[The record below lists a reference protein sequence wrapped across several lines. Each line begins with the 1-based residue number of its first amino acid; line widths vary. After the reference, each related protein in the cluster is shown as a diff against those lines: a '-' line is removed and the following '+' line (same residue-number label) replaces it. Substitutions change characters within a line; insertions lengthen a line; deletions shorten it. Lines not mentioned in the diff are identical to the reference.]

1 MEPFCENAV
10 LMPHGNLEAYR
21 RKRSGEATPEPMG
34 SRTAAG
40 SGRFVVQKHAA
51 RRVHFD
57 LRLELGGTLKSWAVP
72 RGPSLDPEV
81 KRLAVATEDHPLEY
95 VDFEGSIPAGNYGA
109 GAMIVWDSGRWTP
122 LEDPAAGMES
132 GKLLFELHGYKL
144 RGVWTLFRTGGRRQ
158 TDDGSQW
165 LLMKKPDA
173 AARPAGSDAD
183 DDDRDPD
190 GGLPPHSVL
199 SGLTVEEL
207 RDGCDRIEGVRA
219 EIEASE
225 APRRPVDPRS
235 LPLMLATAAD
245 RPFSRAGWIY
255 ELKYD
260 GYRLVAARE
269 GGSVF
274 LRYRRG
280 GDVTAL
286 YPELTRALRRLP
298 VESLVLD
305 GEVTVLD
312 GGGRPSFP
320 MLQRRGLLSRPAD
333 IARASVRQPA
343 TLFAFDLVSFEGRDL
358 RPLPLLE
365 RKGWLARTLPPAGP
379 LRYADHIEEQGEAFF
394 EQAAAMG
401 LEGAMA
407 KDGASRYVGRRSS
420 SWVKFRT
427 ERTADFAIVGMSP
440 PKGSRI
446 GLGALHLA
454 VWDPDVPAGAAEA
467 GQAGGDGPGQDEGDA
482 GDRSR
487 GSLVYA
493 GRVGTGFS
501 DADLAELAQRL
512 SANRRED
519 PPCQAPRGAD
529 DAHGEGETG
538 AGSAVGGAVPAAG
551 AAPDVHAAALLT
563 DDHIM
568 GGRVADQTWTEP
580 DDELVCE
587 VRYKEWTPHG
597 MLRHPV
603 FLRLRD
609 DKPLEDCIRRAE
621 PRAGR
626 AEPPAPPAPQVEV
639 TNASK
644 VFWPNE
650 GYTKGDLIDFYAAI
664 AGAMQPYFTDRP
676 LVMTRYPDG
685 IEGKSFF
692 QKNAPDFAPDWL
704 HTVRLTSPR
713 TGKDVEYFVC
723 QNRESLV
730 YVANLAAIVLHVWSS
745 RLHQLGQPDW
755 CILDLDPKDAPF
767 DDVIEIALAIRRLCR
782 KIELP
787 SFVKTSGSSGLHVLL
802 PLGGACTYEQ
812 SRSLGQLIAQ
822 IICRQLPEI
831 ATVTRNPERRGGK
844 VYIDFVQ
851 NGRGRLLVAPFSVRP
866 LPAAPVSTPLR
877 WSEVKPGLDL
887 RDHTIRT
894 VPQRLRKLKTDPLRG
909 VLTEKPDLLA
919 ALRRLSELV

>member
-1 MEPFCENAV
+1 
-10 LMPHGNLEAYR
+10 MPHGNLDAYR
-21 RKRSGEATPEPMG
+21 RKRSSEATPEPMG
-34 SRTAAG
+34 SRTTAG
-40 SGRFVVQKHAA
+40 GGRFVVQKHAA

-57 LRLELGGTLKSWAVP
+57 LRLELEGTLKSWAVP

-95 VDFEGSIPAGNYGA
+95 ADFEGSIPAGNYGA
-109 GAMIVWDSGRWTP
+109 GAMIVWDSGRWVP
-122 LEDPAAGMES
+122 LEDPVAGMES
-132 GKLLFELHGYKL
+132 GKLLFELNGYKL

-173 AARPAGSDAD
+173 ASRPLEEGN
-183 DDDRDPD
+183 D
-190 GGLPPHSVL
+190 GEDELPPESVL

-207 RDGCDRIEGVRA
+207 RDGCERIEDVRA
-219 EIEASE
+219 GIEASD
-225 APRRPVDPRS
+225 APRRQVDPRS
-235 LPLMLATAAD
+235 LPLMLATASD

-260 GYRLVAARE
+260 GYRLVAAKE

-286 YPELTRALRRLP
+286 YPELARALRRLP
-298 VESLVLD
+298 VDSLVLD

-312 GGGRPSFP
+312 GGGRPSFAR
-320 MLQRRGLLSRPAD
+320 LQTRALLSRPVD
-333 IARASVRQPA
+333 IEQASVRRPA

-365 RKGWLARTLPPAGP
+365 RKGWLAQVLPPAGP
-379 LRYADHIEEQGEAFF
+379 LRYSDHIEEQGEAFF
-394 EQAAAMG
+394 EQAVAMG
-401 LEGAMA
+401 LEGTMA
-407 KDGASRYVGRRSS
+407 KDGASRYTGRRSS
-420 SWVKFRT
+420 SWVKLRA
-427 ERTADFAIVGMSP
+427 ERTGDFAIVGMSS
-440 PKGSRI
+440 PKGSRV
-446 GLGALHLA
+446 GLGSLHLA
-454 VWDPDVPAGAAEA
+454 VWDTEA
-467 GQAGGDGPGQDEGDA
+467 GG
-482 GDRSR
+482 
-487 GSLVYA
+487 LVYA
-493 GRVGTGFS
+493 GRVGTGFD
-501 DADLAELAQRL
+501 DATLAELAERL
-512 SANRRED
+512 SARRRED
-519 PPCQAPRGAD
+519 PPCWAPSAEGPAVEAALT
-529 DAHGEGETG
+529 DAH
-538 AGSAVGGAVPAAG
+538 
-551 AAPDVHAAALLT
+551 LL
-563 DDHIM
+563 D
-568 GGRVADQTWTEP
+568 GRVADQTWIEP
-580 DDELVCE
+580 DDGLICE
-587 VRYKEWTPHG
+587 VRFKEWTPHG

-609 DKPLEDCIRRAE
+609 DKPLEDCVRRDE
-621 PRAGR
+621 PRGR
-626 AEPPAPPAPQVEV
+626 EATLSAAPERRVEI
-639 TNASK
+639 TNQSK
-644 VFWPNE
+644 VFWPDE
-650 GYTKGDLIDFYAAI
+650 GYAKGDLIDFYAAVSE
-664 AGAMQPYFTDRP
+664 AMQPYLTDRP

-767 DDVIEIALAIRRLCR
+767 EDVIEIALAIRRLCR
-782 KIELP
+782 QIKLP

-887 RDHTIRT
+887 RDHNIRT
-894 VPQRLRKLKTDPLRG
+894 VPERLKKLKTDPLRG
-909 VLTEKPDLLA
+909 VLTEQPDLLA

>member
-1 MEPFCENAV
+1 
-10 LMPHGNLEAYR
+10 MPHGNLDAYR
-21 RKRSGEATPEPMG
+21 RKRSSEATPEPMG
-34 SRTAAG
+34 SRTTAAG
-40 SGRFVVQKHAA
+40 GRFVVQKHAA

-57 LRLELGGTLKSWAVP
+57 LRLELEGTLKSWAVP
-72 RGPSLDPEV
+72 RGPSLDPDV

-95 VDFEGSIPAGNYGA
+95 ADFEGSIPAGNYGA
-109 GAMIVWDSGRWTP
+109 GAMIVWDSGRWVP
-122 LEDPAAGMES
+122 LEDPVAGMES

-144 RGVWTLFRTGGRRQ
+144 RGVWTLFRTAGRRRSS
-158 TDDGSQW
+158 DGSQW

-173 AARPAGSDAD
+173 AARPSEESGDAED
-183 DDDRDPD
+183 E
-190 GGLPPHSVL
+190 LPPESVL

-207 RDGCDRIEGVRA
+207 RDGCDRIEEVRA
-219 EIEASE
+219 GIEASD
-225 APRRPVDPRS
+225 APRRRVDPRS
-235 LPLMLATAAD
+235 LPLMLATASD

-260 GYRLVAARE
+260 GYRLVAAKE

-286 YPELTRALRRLP
+286 YPELARALRRLP
-298 VESLVLD
+298 VESIVLD

-312 GGGRPSFP
+312 GGGRPSFAR
-320 MLQRRGLLSRPAD
+320 LQTRALLNRPVD
-333 IARASVRQPA
+333 IEQASVRRPA
-343 TLFAFDLVSFEGRDL
+343 TLFAFDLVSFEGHDL

-365 RKGWLARTLPPAGP
+365 RKGWLARVLPPAGP
-379 LRYADHIEEQGEAFF
+379 LRYSDHIEERGEEFF
-394 EQAAAMG
+394 EQAVAMG
-401 LEGAMA
+401 LEGTMA
-407 KDGASRYVGRRSS
+407 KDGASRYTGRRSS
-420 SWVKFRT
+420 SWVKLRA
-427 ERTADFAIVGMSP
+427 ERTGDFAIVGMSS
-440 PKGSRI
+440 PKGSRV
-446 GLGALHLA
+446 GLGSLHLA
-454 VWDPDVPAGAAEA
+454 VWDAAV
-467 GQAGGDGPGQDEGDA
+467 GG
-482 GDRSR
+482 
-487 GSLVYA
+487 LVYA
-493 GRVGTGFS
+493 GRVGTGFD
-501 DADLAELAQRL
+501 DATLAELAERL
-512 SANRRED
+512 SARRRKE
-519 PPCQAPRGAD
+519 PPCWAPSAEGPAVEAALS
-529 DAHGEGETG
+529 DAH
-538 AGSAVGGAVPAAG
+538 
-551 AAPDVHAAALLT
+551 LL
-563 DDHIM
+563 
-568 GGRVADQTWTEP
+568 GGRVADQTWVEP

-587 VRYKEWTPHG
+587 VRFKEWTPHG
-597 MLRHPV
+597 LLRHPV

-609 DKPLEDCIRRAE
+609 DKPIEDCVRRDE
-621 PRAGR
+621 PRGR
-626 AEPPAPPAPQVEV
+626 EATLPAPPERRVEI
-639 TNASK
+639 TNKSK
-644 VFWPNE
+644 VFWPDE

-664 AGAMQPYFTDRP
+664 SEAMQPYLTDRP

-704 HTVRLTSPR
+704 HKVRLTSPR
-713 TGKDVEYFVC
+713 TGKDIEYFVC

-767 DDVIEIALAIRRLCR
+767 EDVIEIALAIRRLCH
-782 KIELP
+782 KIKLS

-802 PLGGACTYEQ
+802 PLGGACTWEQ

-887 RDHTIRT
+887 RDHNIRT
-894 VPQRLRKLKTDPLRG
+894 VPERLKKLKTDPLRG
-909 VLTEKPDLLA
+909 VLTEQPDLLA

>member
-1 MEPFCENAV
+1 MAPVCENAV
-10 LMPHGNLEAYR
+10 LMPHGDLEAYR
-21 RKRSGEATPEPMG
+21 RKRSSEATPEPMG
-34 SRTAAG
+34 SRAAAG
-40 SGRFVVQKHAA
+40 GGRFVVQKHAA

-57 LRLELGGTLKSWAVP
+57 LRLELEGTLKSWAVP
-72 RGPSLDPEV
+72 RGPSLDPDV

-95 VDFEGSIPAGNYGA
+95 ADFEGSIPAGNYGA
-109 GAMIVWDSGRWTP
+109 GAMIVWDSGRWVP
-122 LEDPAAGMES
+122 LEDPVAGMES
-132 GKLLFELHGYKL
+132 GKLLFELQGYKL

-173 AARPAGSDAD
+173 AARPQEEGD
-183 DDDRDPD
+183 DED
-190 GGLPPHSVL
+190 GLPPESVL

-207 RDGCDRIEGVRA
+207 RDGCDRIEEVRTG
-219 EIEASE
+219 IEASD

-260 GYRLVAARE
+260 GYRLVAAKE

-286 YPELTRALRRLP
+286 YPELARALRRLP
-298 VESLVLD
+298 VDSLVLD

-312 GGGRPSFP
+312 GGGRPSFAR
-320 MLQRRGLLSRPAD
+320 LQTRALLSRPVD
-333 IARASVRQPA
+333 IEQASVRRPA
-343 TLFAFDLVSFEGRDL
+343 TLFAFDLIAFESRDL
-358 RPLPLLE
+358 RPVPLLE
-365 RKGWLARTLPPAGP
+365 RKGWLAQVLPPAGP
-379 LRYADHIEEQGEAFF
+379 LRYSDHIEERGEEFF
-394 EQAAAMG
+394 EQAVAMG
-401 LEGAMA
+401 LEGTMA
-407 KDGASRYVGRRSS
+407 KDGASRYTGRRSS
-420 SWVKFRT
+420 SWVKLRA
-427 ERTADFAIVGMSP
+427 ERTGDFAIVGMSP
-440 PKGSRI
+440 PKGSRV
-446 GLGALHLA
+446 GLGSLHVA
-454 VWDPDVPAGAAEA
+454 VWNAEA
-467 GQAGGDGPGQDEGDA
+467 GG
-482 GDRSR
+482 
-487 GSLVYA
+487 LVYA

-501 DADLAELAQRL
+501 DADLTNLAERL
-512 SANRRED
+512 SARQCDD
-519 PPCQAPRGAD
+519 PPCHAPAVE
-529 DAHGEGETG
+529 DA
-538 AGSAVGGAVPAAG
+538 AAG
-551 AAPDVHAAALLT
+551 NELT
-563 DDHIM
+563 DGHLM
-568 GGRVADQTWTEP
+568 GGRIEDQTWVEP
-580 DDELVCE
+580 DDEFICE

-603 FLRLRD
+603 FLRMRD
-609 DKPLEDCIRRAE
+609 DKPLEDCVRRAA
-621 PRAGR
+621 PRG
-626 AEPPAPPAPQVEV
+626 AEAAQPAPPKRQVDV
-639 TNASK
+639 TNESK
-644 VFWPNE
+644 VFWPDE

-664 AGAMQPYFTDRP
+664 SPAMQPYLSDRP

-685 IEGKSFF
+685 VDGKSFF

-704 HTVRLTSPR
+704 QTVRLTSPR

-767 DDVIEIALAIRRLCR
+767 EDVIEIALAIRRLCR
-782 KIELP
+782 QIELP
-787 SFVKTSGSSGLHVLL
+787 CFVKTSGSSGLHVLL

-887 RDHTIRT
+887 RDHNIRT
-894 VPQRLRKLKTDPLRG
+894 VPKRLRKLKTDPLRG
-909 VLTEKPDLLA
+909 VLTETPDLLA
-919 ALRRLSELV
+919 ALRHLSELV

>member
-1 MEPFCENAV
+1 MEPVCENAP

-21 RKRSGEATPEPMG
+21 RKRSSEATPEPMG
-34 SRTAAG
+34 SRAAAG
-40 SGRFVVQKHAA
+40 GGRFVVQKHAA

-57 LRLELGGTLKSWAVP
+57 LRLELEGTLKSWAVP

-81 KRLAVATEDHPLEY
+81 KRLAVVTEDHPLEY
-95 VDFEGSIPAGNYGA
+95 ADFEGSIPAGNYGA
-109 GAMIVWDSGRWTP
+109 GAMIVWDSGHWVP
-122 LEDPAAGMES
+122 LEDPVAGMES
-132 GKLLFELHGYKL
+132 GKLLFELQGYKL

-173 AARPAGSDAD
+173 AARPREDGD
-183 DDDRDPD
+183 DEDD
-190 GGLPPHSVL
+190 LPPESVL

-207 RDGCDRIEGVRA
+207 RDGCDRIEEVRA
-219 EIEASE
+219 EVEASD

-235 LPLMLATAAD
+235 LPLMLATGPD

-260 GYRLVAARE
+260 GYRLVAAKD

-320 MLQRRGLLSRPAD
+320 MLQKRGLLNQPVD
-333 IARASVRQPA
+333 IARASVRRPA
-343 TLFAFDLVSFEGRDL
+343 TLFAFDLVSFEGRDI

-365 RKGWLARTLPPAGP
+365 RKGWLAQVLPPAGP
-379 LRYADHIEEQGEAFF
+379 LRYSDHIEEQGEAFF

-440 PKGSRI
+440 PKGSRV
-446 GLGALHLA
+446 GLGSLHLA
-454 VWDPDVPAGAAEA
+454 VWDPDVPAESAD
-467 GQAGGDGPGQDEGDA
+467 GGGPGGP
-482 GDRSR
+482 G
-487 GSLVYA
+487 GLVYA

-501 DADLAELAQRL
+501 DATLADLTERL
-512 SANRRED
+512 RAVRRET
-519 PPCQAPRGAD
+519 PPCRAPRGAD
-529 DAHGEGETG
+529 T
-538 AGSAVGGAVPAAG
+538 AV
-551 AAPDVHAAALLT
+551 LT
-563 DDHIM
+563 DGHIM
-568 GGRVADQTWTEP
+568 GGRVADQTWVEP

-587 VRYKEWTPHG
+587 IRYKEWTPHG

-609 DKPLEDCIRRAE
+609 DKPLEDCVRRAG
-621 PRAGR
+621 PRSGSADPPT
-626 AEPPAPPAPQVEV
+626 PPAPRVEV

-644 VFWPNE
+644 VFWPDE

-664 AGAMQPYFTDRP
+664 SPAIQPYLSDRP

-685 IEGKSFF
+685 IDGKSFF

-767 DDVIEIALAIRRLCR
+767 EDVIEIALAIRRLCR
-782 KIELP
+782 QIGLP

-831 ATVTRNPERRGGK
+831 ATVTRNPERRGGR

-887 RDHTIRT
+887 RDHNIRT
-894 VPQRLRKLKTDPLRG
+894 VPKRLRKLKADPLRG

-919 ALRRLSELV
+919 ALRHLSELV

>member
-1 MEPFCENAV
+1 
-10 LMPHGNLEAYR
+10 MPHGNLDAYR
-21 RKRSGEATPEPMG
+21 RKRSSEATPEPMG
-34 SRTAAG
+34 SRTTAG
-40 SGRFVVQKHAA
+40 GGRFVVQKHAA

-57 LRLELGGTLKSWAVP
+57 LRLELEGTLKSWAVP

-95 VDFEGSIPAGNYGA
+95 ADFEGSIPAGNYGA
-109 GAMIVWDSGRWTP
+109 GAMIVWDSGRWLP
-122 LEDPAAGMES
+122 LEDPVAGMES

-144 RGVWTLFRTGGRRQ
+144 RGVWTLFRTGGRRRSS
-158 TDDGSQW
+158 DGSQW

-173 AARPAGSDAD
+173 AARPLEEGN
-183 DDDRDPD
+183 D
-190 GGLPPHSVL
+190 GEDELPPESVL

-207 RDGCDRIEGVRA
+207 RDGCDRIEQVRA

-235 LPLMLATAAD
+235 LPLMLATASD

-260 GYRLVAARE
+260 GYRLVAAKE

-286 YPELTRALRRLP
+286 YPELARALRRLP
-298 VESLVLD
+298 VDSLVLD

-312 GGGRPSFP
+312 GGGRPSFAR
-320 MLQRRGLLSRPAD
+320 LQTRALLSRPVD
-333 IARASVRQPA
+333 IEQASVRRPA
-343 TLFAFDLVSFEGRDL
+343 TLFAFDLVSFEGHDL

-365 RKGWLARTLPPAGP
+365 RKGWLARVLPPAGP
-379 LRYADHIEEQGEAFF
+379 LRYSDHIEERGEEFF
-394 EQAAAMG
+394 EQAVAMG
-401 LEGAMA
+401 LEGTMA

-420 SWVKFRT
+420 SWVKLRA
-427 ERTADFAIVGMSP
+427 ERTGDFAIVGMSS
-440 PKGSRI
+440 PKGSRV
-446 GLGALHLA
+446 GLGSLHLA
-454 VWDPDVPAGAAEA
+454 VWDTEA
-467 GQAGGDGPGQDEGDA
+467 GG
-482 GDRSR
+482 
-487 GSLVYA
+487 LVYA
-493 GRVGTGFS
+493 GRVGTGFD
-501 DADLAELAQRL
+501 DATLAELAERL
-512 SANRRED
+512 SARRRED
-519 PPCQAPRGAD
+519 PPCWAPSA
-529 DAHGEGETG
+529 EGP
-538 AGSAVGGAVPAAG
+538 AVEAA
-551 AAPDVHAAALLT
+551 LT
-563 DDHIM
+563 DDHLLD
-568 GGRVADQTWTEP
+568 GRVADQTWVEP
-580 DDELVCE
+580 DDELICE
-587 VRYKEWTPHG
+587 VRFKEWTPHG

-603 FLRLRD
+603 FLRRRD
-609 DKPLEDCIRRAE
+609 DKPLDDCVRRDE
-621 PRAGR
+621 PRGR
-626 AEPPAPPAPQVEV
+626 EATLPAPPERPVEI
-639 TNASK
+639 TNKSK
-644 VFWPNE
+644 VFWPDE
-650 GYTKGDLIDFYAAI
+650 GYAKGDLIDFYAAVSE
-664 AGAMQPYFTDRP
+664 AMQPYLTDRP

-767 DDVIEIALAIRRLCR
+767 EEVIEIALAIRRLCR

-887 RDHTIRT
+887 RDHNIRT
-894 VPQRLRKLKTDPLRG
+894 VPERLKKLKTDPLRG

>member
-1 MEPFCENAV
+1 
-10 LMPHGNLEAYR
+10 MPHGNLDAYR
-21 RKRSGEATPEPMG
+21 RKRSSEATPEPMG
-34 SRTAAG
+34 SRTTAG
-40 SGRFVVQKHAA
+40 GGRFVVQKHAA

-57 LRLELGGTLKSWAVP
+57 LRLELEGTLKSWAVP

-95 VDFEGSIPAGNYGA
+95 ADFEGSIPAGNYGA
-109 GAMIVWDSGRWTP
+109 GAMIVWDSGRWVP
-122 LEDPAAGMES
+122 LEDPVAGMES
-132 GKLLFELHGYKL
+132 GKLLFELNGYKL

-173 AARPAGSDAD
+173 ASRPLEEGN
-183 DDDRDPD
+183 D
-190 GGLPPHSVL
+190 GEDELPPESVL

-207 RDGCDRIEGVRA
+207 RDGCERIEDVRA
-219 EIEASE
+219 GIEASD
-225 APRRPVDPRS
+225 APRRQVDPRS
-235 LPLMLATAAD
+235 LPLMLATASD

-260 GYRLVAARE
+260 GYRLVAAKE

-286 YPELTRALRRLP
+286 YPELARALRRLP
-298 VESLVLD
+298 VDSLVLD

-312 GGGRPSFP
+312 GGGRPSFAR
-320 MLQRRGLLSRPAD
+320 LQTRALLSRPVD
-333 IARASVRQPA
+333 IEQASVRRPA

-365 RKGWLARTLPPAGP
+365 RKGWLAQVLPPAGP
-379 LRYADHIEEQGEAFF
+379 LRYSDHIEEQGEAFF
-394 EQAAAMG
+394 EQAVAMG
-401 LEGAMA
+401 LEGTMA
-407 KDGASRYVGRRSS
+407 KDGASRYTGRRSS
-420 SWVKFRT
+420 SWVKLRA
-427 ERTADFAIVGMSP
+427 ERTGDFAIVGMSS
-440 PKGSRI
+440 PKGSRV
-446 GLGALHLA
+446 GLGSLHLA
-454 VWDPDVPAGAAEA
+454 VWDTEA
-467 GQAGGDGPGQDEGDA
+467 GG
-482 GDRSR
+482 
-487 GSLVYA
+487 LVYA
-493 GRVGTGFS
+493 GRVGTGFD
-501 DADLAELAQRL
+501 DATLAELAERL
-512 SANRRED
+512 SARRRED
-519 PPCQAPRGAD
+519 PPCWAPSAEGPAVEAALT
-529 DAHGEGETG
+529 DAH
-538 AGSAVGGAVPAAG
+538 
-551 AAPDVHAAALLT
+551 LL
-563 DDHIM
+563 D
-568 GGRVADQTWTEP
+568 GRVADQTWVEP
-580 DDELVCE
+580 DDGLICE
-587 VRYKEWTPHG
+587 VRFKEWTPHG

-609 DKPLEDCIRRAE
+609 DKPLEDCVRRDE
-621 PRAGR
+621 PRGR
-626 AEPPAPPAPQVEV
+626 EATLSAAPERRVEI
-639 TNASK
+639 TNQSK
-644 VFWPNE
+644 VFWPDE
-650 GYTKGDLIDFYAAI
+650 GYAKGDLIDFYAAVSE
-664 AGAMQPYFTDRP
+664 AMQPYLTDRP

-767 DDVIEIALAIRRLCR
+767 EDVIEIALAIRRLCR
-782 KIELP
+782 QIKLP

-887 RDHTIRT
+887 RDHNIRT
-894 VPQRLRKLKTDPLRG
+894 VPERLKKLKTDPLRG
-909 VLTEKPDLLA
+909 VLTEQPDLLA

>member
-1 MEPFCENAV
+1 
-10 LMPHGNLEAYR
+10 MPHGNLDAYR
-21 RKRSGEATPEPMG
+21 RKRSSEATPEPMG
-34 SRTAAG
+34 SRTTAVG
-40 SGRFVVQKHAA
+40 GRFVVQKHAA

-57 LRLELGGTLKSWAVP
+57 LRLELEGTLKSWAVP

-95 VDFEGSIPAGNYGA
+95 ADFEGSIPAGNYGA
-109 GAMIVWDSGRWTP
+109 GAMIVWDSGRWVP
-122 LEDPAAGMES
+122 LEDPVAGMES

-173 AARPAGSDAD
+173 AARPLEEG
-183 DDDRDPD
+183 RDGED
-190 GGLPPHSVL
+190 ELPPESVL

-207 RDGCDRIEGVRA
+207 RDGCDRIEEVRA
-219 EIEASE
+219 GIEASD
-225 APRRPVDPRS
+225 APRRSVDPRS
-235 LPLMLATAAD
+235 LPLMLATASD

-260 GYRLVAARE
+260 GYRLVAAKE

-286 YPELTRALRRLP
+286 YPELARALRRLP
-298 VESLVLD
+298 VDSLVLD

-312 GGGRPSFP
+312 GGGRPSFAR
-320 MLQRRGLLSRPAD
+320 LQTRALLSRPVD
-333 IARASVRQPA
+333 IEQASVRRPA
-343 TLFAFDLVSFEGRDL
+343 TLFAFDLVSFEGHDL

-365 RKGWLARTLPPAGP
+365 RKGWLAQVLPPAGP
-379 LRYADHIEEQGEAFF
+379 LRYSDHIEERGEEFF
-394 EQAAAMG
+394 EQAVAMG
-401 LEGAMA
+401 LEGTMA
-407 KDGASRYVGRRSS
+407 KDGASRYTGRRSS
-420 SWVKFRT
+420 SWVKLRA
-427 ERTADFAIVGMSP
+427 ERTGDFAIVGMSSP
-440 PKGSRI
+440 RGGRV
-446 GLGALHLA
+446 GLGSLHLA
-454 VWDPDVPAGAAEA
+454 VWDTEA
-467 GQAGGDGPGQDEGDA
+467 GG
-482 GDRSR
+482 
-487 GSLVYA
+487 LVYA
-493 GRVGTGFS
+493 GRVGTGFD
-501 DADLAELAQRL
+501 DATLAELAERL
-512 SANRRED
+512 SASRRED
-519 PPCQAPRGAD
+519 PPCWAPAPESPAVEAALT
-529 DAHGEGETG
+529 DAH
-538 AGSAVGGAVPAAG
+538 
-551 AAPDVHAAALLT
+551 LL
-563 DDHIM
+563 D
-568 GGRVADQTWTEP
+568 GRVADQTWVEP
-580 DDELVCE
+580 DDELICE
-587 VRYKEWTPHG
+587 VRFKEWTPHG

-603 FLRLRD
+603 FLRRRD
-609 DKPLEDCIRRAE
+609 DKPLEDCVRRDE
-621 PRAGR
+621 PRGR
-626 AEPPAPPAPQVEV
+626 EATLPAPPERRVEI
-639 TNASK
+639 TNKSK
-644 VFWPNE
+644 VFWPDE
-650 GYTKGDLIDFYAAI
+650 GYTKGDLIDFYATI
-664 AGAMQPYFTDRP
+664 SEAMQPYLTDRP

-767 DDVIEIALAIRRLCR
+767 EDVIEIALAIRRLCR
-782 KIELP
+782 QIELP
-787 SFVKTSGSSGLHVLL
+787 GFVKTSGSSGLHVLL
-802 PLGGACTYEQ
+802 PLGGACTWEQ

-887 RDHTIRT
+887 RDHNIRT
-894 VPQRLRKLKTDPLRG
+894 VPERLKKLKTDPLRD
-909 VLTEKPDLLA
+909 VLTEQPDLLA

>member
-1 MEPFCENAV
+1 
-10 LMPHGNLEAYR
+10 MPHGNLDAYR
-21 RKRSGEATPEPMG
+21 RKRSSEATPEPMG
-34 SRTAAG
+34 SRTTAAG
-40 SGRFVVQKHAA
+40 GRFVVQKHAA

-57 LRLELGGTLKSWAVP
+57 LRLELEGTLKSWAVP
-72 RGPSLDPEV
+72 RGPSLDPDV

-95 VDFEGSIPAGNYGA
+95 ADFEGSIPAGNYGA
-109 GAMIVWDSGRWTP
+109 GAMIVWDSGRWVP
-122 LEDPAAGMES
+122 LEDPVAGMES

-144 RGVWTLFRTGGRRQ
+144 RGVWTLFRTAGRRQ

-173 AARPAGSDAD
+173 AARPSEESGDAED
-183 DDDRDPD
+183 E
-190 GGLPPHSVL
+190 LPPESVL

-207 RDGCDRIEGVRA
+207 RDGCDRIEEVRA
-219 EIEASE
+219 GIEASD
-225 APRRPVDPRS
+225 APRRRVDPRS
-235 LPLMLATAAD
+235 LPLMLATASD

-260 GYRLVAARE
+260 GYRLVAAKE
-269 GGSVF
+269 GGGVF

-286 YPELTRALRRLP
+286 YPELARALRRLP
-298 VESLVLD
+298 VDSLVLD

-312 GGGRPSFP
+312 GGGRPSFAR
-320 MLQRRGLLSRPAD
+320 LQTRALLSRPVD
-333 IARASVRQPA
+333 IEQASVRRPA

-365 RKGWLARTLPPAGP
+365 RKDWLARVLPPAGP
-379 LRYADHIEEQGEAFF
+379 LRYSDHIEERGEEFF
-394 EQAAAMG
+394 EQAVAMG
-401 LEGAMA
+401 LEGTMA
-407 KDGASRYVGRRSS
+407 KDGASRYTGRRSS
-420 SWVKFRT
+420 SWVKLRA
-427 ERTADFAIVGMSP
+427 ERTGDFAIVGMSS
-440 PKGSRI
+440 PKGSRV
-446 GLGALHLA
+446 GLGSLHLA
-454 VWDPDVPAGAAEA
+454 VWDAAV
-467 GQAGGDGPGQDEGDA
+467 GG
-482 GDRSR
+482 
-487 GSLVYA
+487 LVYA
-493 GRVGTGFS
+493 GRVGTGFD
-501 DADLAELAQRL
+501 DATLAELAERL
-512 SANRRED
+512 SAGRRKE
-519 PPCQAPRGAD
+519 PPCWAPSAEGPAVEAALS
-529 DAHGEGETG
+529 DAH
-538 AGSAVGGAVPAAG
+538 
-551 AAPDVHAAALLT
+551 LL
-563 DDHIM
+563 
-568 GGRVADQTWTEP
+568 GGRVADQTWVEP

-587 VRYKEWTPHG
+587 VRFKEWTPHG
-597 MLRHPV
+597 LLRHPV

-609 DKPLEDCIRRAE
+609 DKPIEDCVRRAAPGNGE
-621 PRAGR
+621 GTLK
-626 AEPPAPPAPQVEV
+626 APPQRRVEV
-639 TNASK
+639 TNESK
-644 VFWPNE
+644 VFWPDE

-664 AGAMQPYFTDRP
+664 SEAMQPYLTDRP

-704 HTVRLTSPR
+704 HKVRLTSPR

-723 QNRESLV
+723 QNQESLV

-767 DDVIEIALAIRRLCR
+767 EDVIEIALAIRRLCR
-782 KIELP
+782 QIELP

-866 LPAAPVSTPLR
+866 LAAAPVSTPLR

-887 RDHTIRT
+887 RDHNIRT
-894 VPQRLRKLKTDPLRG
+894 VPERLKKLKTDPLRG
-909 VLTEKPDLLA
+909 VLTEQPDLLA

>member
-1 MEPFCENAV
+1 MEPVCENAG

-21 RKRSGEATPEPMG
+21 RKRSSEATPEPMG
-34 SRTAAG
+34 SRAAAG
-40 SGRFVVQKHAA
+40 GGRFVVQKHAA

-57 LRLELGGTLKSWAVP
+57 VRLELEGTLKSWAVP

-95 VDFEGSIPAGNYGA
+95 ADFEGSIPAGNYGA
-109 GAMIVWDSGRWTP
+109 GAMIVWDSGRWVP
-122 LEDPAAGMES
+122 LEDPVAGMES
-132 GKLLFELHGYKL
+132 GKLLFEFHGYKL
-144 RGVWTLFRTGGRRQ
+144 RGAWTLFRTGGRRQ

-173 AARPAGSDAD
+173 AARPSDE
-183 DDDRDPD
+183 
-190 GGLPPHSVL
+190 GGGEEELPPESVL

-207 RDGCDRIEGVRA
+207 RDGCERIEGVRA
-219 EIEASE
+219 GIEAST
-225 APRRPVDPRS
+225 APRRQVDPRS

-260 GYRLVAARE
+260 GYRLVAAKE

-280 GDVTAL
+280 GDVTTL
-286 YPELTRALRRLP
+286 YPELARALRRLP

-312 GGGRPSFP
+312 GGGRPSFAR
-320 MLQRRGLLSRPAD
+320 LQTRALLSRPVD
-333 IARASVRQPA
+333 IEQASVRQPA

-365 RKGWLARTLPPAGP
+365 RKGWLAQVLPPAGP
-379 LRYADHIEEQGEAFF
+379 LRYSDHIEERGEAFF
-394 EQAAAMG
+394 EQAVAMG
-401 LEGAMA
+401 LEGTMA
-407 KDGASRYVGRRSS
+407 KDGASRYTGRRSS
-420 SWVKFRT
+420 SWVKLRA
-427 ERTADFAIVGMSP
+427 ERTGDFVIVGMSS
-440 PKGSRI
+440 PKGSRV
-446 GLGALHLA
+446 GLGSLHLA
-454 VWDPDVPAGAAEA
+454 VWNAEA
-467 GQAGGDGPGQDEGDA
+467 
-482 GDRSR
+482 R
-487 GSLVYA
+487 GLVYA

-501 DADLAELAQRL
+501 DADLTHLAELL
-512 SANRRED
+512 SARQRED
-519 PPCQAPRGAD
+519 PPCHAPV
-529 DAHGEGETG
+529 GEDG
-538 AGSAVGGAVPAAG
+538 AAG
-551 AAPDVHAAALLT
+551 NELT
-563 DDHIM
+563 DGHLM
-568 GGRVADQTWTEP
+568 GGRIEDQTWVEP
-580 DDELVCE
+580 DDGSICE

-609 DKPLEDCIRRAE
+609 DKPSEDCVRRAT
-621 PRAGR
+621 PRGR
-626 AEPPAPPAPQVEV
+626 EATLPAPPERRVEI
-639 TNASK
+639 TNESK
-644 VFWPNE
+644 VFWPDE

-664 AGAMQPYFTDRP
+664 SPAMQPYLSDRP

-767 DDVIEIALAIRRLCR
+767 EDVIEIALAIRRLCR
-782 KIELP
+782 KIDLP

-802 PLGGACTYEQ
+802 PLGGACTWEQ

-887 RDHTIRT
+887 RDHNIRT
-894 VPQRLRKLKTDPLRG
+894 VPERLRKLKADPLRG
-909 VLTEKPDLLA
+909 VLTETPDLLA

>member
-1 MEPFCENAV
+1 
-10 LMPHGNLEAYR
+10 MPHGNLDAYR
-21 RKRSGEATPEPMG
+21 RKRSSEATPEPMG
-34 SRTAAG
+34 SRAVTG
-40 SGRFVVQKHAA
+40 GGRFVVQQHAA

-57 LRLELGGTLKSWAVP
+57 LRLELEGTLRSWAVP

-95 VDFEGSIPAGNYGA
+95 ADFEGLIPAGNYGA
-109 GAMIVWDSGRWTP
+109 GAMIVWDSGRWIP
-122 LEDPAAGMES
+122 LEDPAAGIEN
-132 GKLLFELHGYKL
+132 GKLLFELRGYKL

-158 TDDGSQW
+158 TADGSQW

-173 AARPAGSDAD
+173 AARP
-183 DDDRDPD
+183 RQD
-190 GGLPPHSVL
+190 GGDSADHLPPESVL

-207 RDGCDRIEGVRA
+207 RDGGGRIEAARTG
-219 EIEASE
+219 IEASD
-225 APRRPVDPRS
+225 APRRRVDPRS
-235 LPLMLATAAD
+235 LSLMLAVAGD
-245 RPFSRAGWIY
+245 RAFSRDGWIY

-260 GYRLVAARE
+260 GYRLVAARQ

-298 VESLVLD
+298 VESVVLD

-312 GGGRPSFP
+312 GHGRPSFAR
-320 MLQRRGLLSRPAD
+320 LQTRALLSRPVD
-333 IARASVRQPA
+333 IEQASVRRPA
-343 TLFAFDLVSFEGRDL
+343 TLFAFDLVAFEGRDL

-365 RKGWLARTLPPAGP
+365 RKRWLAKVLPPAGP

-394 EQAAAMG
+394 RQAAAMG

-407 KDGASRYVGRRSS
+407 KDGASRYIGRRSS
-420 SWVKFRT
+420 SWVKLRAD
-427 ERTADFAIVGMSP
+427 RTADLVIVGMSP
-440 PKGSRI
+440 PRGSRV
-446 GLGALHLA
+446 GLGSLHLA
-454 VWDPDVPAGAAEA
+454 VWDPAAPPAPPAGS
-467 GQAGGDGPGQDEGDA
+467 GTGGPGG
-482 GDRSR
+482 
-487 GSLVYA
+487 LVYA

-512 SANRRED
+512 RAMRRD
-519 PPCQAPRGAD
+519 TPPCGAPRAVDGVRSSPAGGNDAASSDDSPSAD
-529 DAHGEGETG
+529 G
-538 AGSAVGGAVPAAG
+538 GSAAVPATA
-551 AAPDVHAAALLT
+551 VLT
-563 DDHIM
+563 DGDLPD
-568 GGRVADQTWTEP
+568 GRVADQTWIEP
-580 DDELVCE
+580 SADLICE

-609 DKPLEDCIRRAE
+609 DKPIEDCMRRTG
-621 PRAGR
+621 PRAPG
-626 AEPPAPPAPQVEV
+626 ADPPPPPERRIEV
-639 TNASK
+639 TNRSK
-644 VFWPNE
+644 VFWPGE

-664 AGAMQPYFTDRP
+664 ADSMLPYLSDRP

-685 IEGKSFF
+685 IDGKSFF
-692 QKNAPDFAPDWL
+692 QKNAPDFAPEWL
-704 HTVRLTSPR
+704 QTVRLTSPR

-723 QNRESLV
+723 QDRESLV
-730 YVANLAAIVLHVWSS
+730 WIANLGAIVLHVWSS
-745 RLHQLGQPDW
+745 RTHQLGQPDW

-767 DDVIEIALAIRRLCR
+767 EDVIELALAIRRLCR
-782 KIELP
+782 RIRLP

-812 SRSLGQLIAQ
+812 SRSLGQLIAR
-822 IICRQLPEI
+822 IVCRQLPEI
-831 ATVTRNPERRGGK
+831 ATVTRNPERRGGR

-851 NGRGRLLVAPFSVRP
+851 NGRGRLLVAPLSVRP

-877 WSEVKPGLDL
+877 WSEVRPGLDL

-894 VPQRLRKLKTDPLRG
+894 VPQRLAQLKTDPLRR

-919 ALRRLSELV
+919 ALRRLSELL

>member
-1 MEPFCENAV
+1 
-10 LMPHGNLEAYR
+10 MPHGNLDAYR
-21 RKRSGEATPEPMG
+21 RKRSSEATPEPMG
-34 SRTAAG
+34 SRTTAG
-40 SGRFVVQKHAA
+40 GGRFVVQKHAA

-57 LRLELGGTLKSWAVP
+57 LRLELEGTLKSWAVP

-95 VDFEGSIPAGNYGA
+95 SDFEGLIPAGNYGA
-109 GAMIVWDSGRWTP
+109 GAMIVWDSGRWIP
-122 LEDPAAGMES
+122 LEDPVAGMES

-144 RGVWTLFRTGGRRQ
+144 RGVWTLFRTGGRRRSS
-158 TDDGSQW
+158 DGSQW

-173 AARPAGSDAD
+173 AARPREEG
-183 DDDRDPD
+183 D
-190 GGLPPHSVL
+190 GQDELPPESVL

-207 RDGCDRIEGVRA
+207 RDGCDRIEEVRE

-225 APRRPVDPRS
+225 ARRRPVDPRS
-235 LPLMLATAAD
+235 LPLMLAVAGD
-245 RPFSRAGWIY
+245 RPFSRPGWIY

-260 GYRLVAARE
+260 GYRLVAAKE

-286 YPELTRALRRLP
+286 YPELTRALGRLP
-298 VESLVLD
+298 VDSLVLD

-312 GGGRPSFP
+312 GGGRPSFAR
-320 MLQRRGLLSRPAD
+320 LQTRALLSRPVD
-333 IARASVRQPA
+333 IARASVRRPA

-358 RPLPLLE
+358 RRLPLLE
-365 RKGWLARTLPPAGP
+365 RKGWLARVLPPAGP
-379 LRYADHIEEQGEAFF
+379 IRYSDHIEEQGEAFF
-394 EQAAAMG
+394 EQVAAMG

-407 KDGASRYVGRRSS
+407 KDGASPYAGRRSS
-420 SWVKFRT
+420 SWVKLRT

-440 PKGSRI
+440 PKGSRV
-446 GLGALHLA
+446 GLGSLHLA
-454 VWDPDVPAGAAEA
+454 VWDPETAG
-467 GQAGGDGPGQDEGDA
+467 
-482 GDRSR
+482 
-487 GSLVYA
+487 LVYA

-501 DADLAELAQRL
+501 DGTLTDLAERL
-512 SANRRED
+512 SAIRRED
-519 PPCQAPRGAD
+519 PPCRAPAGE
-529 DAHGEGETG
+529 DA
-538 AGSAVGGAVPAAG
+538 AAG
-551 AAPDVHAAALLT
+551 AGLT
-563 DDHIM
+563 DGHLM
-568 GGRVADQTWTEP
+568 GGRIEDQTWVEP
-580 DDELVCE
+580 RDELICE

-609 DKPLEDCIRRAE
+609 DKPIEDCVRRAG
-621 PRAGR
+621 PRGGGDA
-626 AEPPAPPAPQVEV
+626 PPAPPERQVEV
-639 TNASK
+639 TNRSK

-650 GYTKGDLIDFYAAI
+650 GYTKGDLIDFYATV
-664 AGAMQPYFTDRP
+664 AGAVQPYLSDRP

-685 IEGKSFF
+685 IDGKSFF
-692 QKNAPDFAPDWL
+692 QKNAPDFAPEWL
-704 HTVRLTSPR
+704 QTVRLTSPR

-723 QNRESLV
+723 QDKDSLV

-767 DDVIEIALAIRRLCR
+767 EDVIEIARAIRRLCR
-782 KIELP
+782 QIELP

-802 PLGGACTYEQ
+802 PLGGACTWEQ

-887 RDHTIRT
+887 RDHNIRT
-894 VPQRLRKLKTDPLRG
+894 VPERLKKLKADPLRG
-909 VLTEKPDLLA
+909 VLTEQPDLLA

>member
-1 MEPFCENAV
+1 MEPAAKAAPGRFWENAP
-10 LMPHGNLEAYR
+10 LMPRGNLEAYR
-21 RKRSGEATPEPMG
+21 RKRSSEATPEPFG
-34 SRTAAG
+34 PAKGTGA
-40 SGRFVVQKHAA
+40 GRFVVQKHAA

-57 LRLELGGTLKSWAVP
+57 LRLELEGTLKSWAVP

-95 VDFEGSIPAGNYGA
+95 ADFEGSIPAGNYGA
-109 GAMIVWDSGRWTP
+109 GAMIVWDSGRWVP
-122 LEDPAAGMES
+122 LEDPVAGMTN
-132 GKLLFELHGYKL
+132 GKLLFELRGYKL
-144 RGVWTLFRTGGRRQ
+144 RGVWTLVRTGGRRRSS
-158 TDDGSQW
+158 DGSQW

-173 AARPAGSDAD
+173 AARASDEG
-183 DDDRDPD
+183 D
-190 GGLPPHSVL
+190 GGDEDLPPESVL

-207 RDGCDRIEGVRA
+207 RDGCDRIEEVRA
-219 EIEASE
+219 GIEASD
-225 APRRPVDPRS
+225 APRRRVDPRS
-235 LPLMLATAAD
+235 LPLMLATASH

-260 GYRLVAARE
+260 GYRLVAAKE
-269 GGSVF
+269 GAGVF

-280 GDVTAL
+280 AEVTAL
-286 YPELTRALRRLP
+286 YPELARALRRLP
-298 VESLVLD
+298 ADSLVLD

-312 GGGRPSFP
+312 GGGRPSFAR
-320 MLQRRGLLSRPAD
+320 LQTRALLSRPVD
-333 IARASVRQPA
+333 IEHASVRRPA

-365 RKGWLARTLPPAGP
+365 RKGWLARVLPAAGP
-379 LRYADHIEEQGEAFF
+379 LRYSDHIEDQGEAFF
-394 EQAAAMG
+394 EQVAAMG

-407 KDGASRYVGRRSS
+407 KDAASRYVGRRSP
-420 SWVKFRT
+420 SWIKLRT
-427 ERTADFAIVGMSP
+427 ERTADFVIVGMSP

-446 GLGALHLA
+446 GLGSLHLA
-454 VWDPDVPAGAAEA
+454 VWDAEI
-467 GQAGGDGPGQDEGDA
+467 GG
-482 GDRSR
+482 
-487 GSLVYA
+487 LVYA

-501 DADLAELAQRL
+501 DAILTELAEGLA
-512 SANRRED
+512 AIRREA
-519 PPCQAPRGAD
+519 PPCRAPAGE
-529 DAHGEGETG
+529 DAK
-538 AGSAVGGAVPAAG
+538 AG
-551 AAPDVHAAALLT
+551 AELT
-563 DDHIM
+563 DGHLM
-568 GGRVADQTWTEP
+568 GGRIADQTWVEP
-580 DDELVCE
+580 HDERICE

-609 DKPLEDCIRRAE
+609 DKPIEDCVRRAG
-621 PRAGR
+621 PRGAGDT
-626 AEPPAPPAPQVEV
+626 PPAPPKRQVEI
-639 TNASK
+639 TNESK
-644 VFWPNE
+644 VFWPDE

-664 AGAMQPYFTDRP
+664 ADSMQPYLTDRP

-704 HTVRLTSPR
+704 RTVRLTSPR

-723 QNRESLV
+723 QNRESLI

-745 RLHQLGQPDW
+745 RLHELGQPDW

-767 DDVIEIALAIRRLCR
+767 EDVIEIALAIRRLCR
-782 KIELP
+782 QIKLP

-822 IICRQLPEI
+822 IICRRLPEI

-844 VYIDFVQ
+844 VYLDFVQ

-887 RDHTIRT
+887 RDHNIRT
-894 VPQRLRKLKTDPLRG
+894 VPERLKKLKTDPLRG
-909 VLTEKPDLLA
+909 VLKEQPDLLA

>member
-1 MEPFCENAV
+1 
-10 LMPHGNLEAYR
+10 MPHGNLDAYR
-21 RKRSGEATPEPMG
+21 RKRSSEATPEPMG
-34 SRTAAG
+34 SRTRAG
-40 SGRFVVQKHAA
+40 GGRFVVQKHAA

-57 LRLELGGTLKSWAVP
+57 LRLELEGTLKSWAVP

-95 VDFEGSIPAGNYGA
+95 ADFEGSIPAGNYGA
-109 GAMIVWDSGRWTP
+109 GAMIVWDSGRWLP
-122 LEDPAAGMES
+122 LEDPVAGMES
-132 GKLLFELHGYKL
+132 GKLLFELQGYKL
-144 RGVWTLFRTGGRRQ
+144 RGVWTLFRTGGQRQ

-173 AARPAGSDAD
+173 AARPTDE
-183 DDDRDPD
+183 D
-190 GGLPPHSVL
+190 GGEDELPPESVL

-207 RDGCDRIEGVRA
+207 RDGCDRIEDVRTR
-219 EIEASE
+219 IEAST
-225 APRRPVDPRS
+225 APRRRVDPRS

-260 GYRLVAARE
+260 GYRLVAAKE

-286 YPELTRALRRLP
+286 YPELARALRRLP
-298 VESLVLD
+298 VDSLVLD

-312 GGGRPSFP
+312 GGGRPSFAR
-320 MLQRRGLLSRPAD
+320 LQTRALLSRPVD
-333 IARASVRQPA
+333 IEQASVRRPA

-365 RKGWLARTLPPAGP
+365 RKGWLAQVLPPAGP
-379 LRYADHIEEQGEAFF
+379 LRYSDHIEERGEEFF
-394 EQAAAMG
+394 EQAVAMG
-401 LEGAMA
+401 LEGTMA
-407 KDGASRYVGRRSS
+407 KDGASRYTGRRSS
-420 SWVKFRT
+420 SWVKLRA
-427 ERTADFAIVGMSP
+427 ERTGDFAIVGMSS
-440 PKGSRI
+440 PKGSRV
-446 GLGALHLA
+446 GLGSLHLA
-454 VWDPDVPAGAAEA
+454 VWDAEA
-467 GQAGGDGPGQDEGDA
+467 GG
-482 GDRSR
+482 
-487 GSLVYA
+487 LVYA
-493 GRVGTGFS
+493 GRVGTGF
-501 DADLAELAQRL
+501 DDATLADLAERL
-512 SANRRED
+512 SASRREE
-519 PPCQAPRGAD
+519 PPCWAPAPEGPAVEAALT
-529 DAHGEGETG
+529 DAH
-538 AGSAVGGAVPAAG
+538 
-551 AAPDVHAAALLT
+551 LL
-563 DDHIM
+563 D
-568 GGRVADQTWTEP
+568 GRVADQTWVEA

-609 DKPLEDCIRRAE
+609 DKPLEDCVRRAA
-621 PRAGR
+621 PRDGDATQ
-626 AEPPAPPAPQVEV
+626 PASPQRQVEV
-639 TNASK
+639 TNQSK
-644 VFWPNE
+644 VFWPDE
-650 GYTKGDLIDFYAAI
+650 GYTKGDLIDFYAAVSE
-664 AGAMQPYFTDRP
+664 AMQPYLTDRP

-767 DDVIEIALAIRRLCR
+767 GDVIEIALAIRRLCR
-782 KIELP
+782 KIKLP
-787 SFVKTSGSSGLHVLL
+787 GFVKTSGSSGLHVLL

-887 RDHTIRT
+887 RDHNIRT
-894 VPQRLRKLKTDPLRG
+894 VPERLKKLKTDPLRG
-909 VLTEKPDLLA
+909 VLTEQPDLLA

>member
-1 MEPFCENAV
+1 
-10 LMPHGNLEAYR
+10 MPHGDLEAYR
-21 RKRSGEATPEPMG
+21 RKRSSEATPEPMG
-34 SRTAAG
+34 SRAAAG
-40 SGRFVVQKHAA
+40 GGRFVVQKHAA

-57 LRLELGGTLKSWAVP
+57 LRLELEGTLKSWAVP

-95 VDFEGSIPAGNYGA
+95 ADFEGSIPAGNYGA
-109 GAMIVWDSGRWTP
+109 GAMIVWDSGRWVP
-122 LEDPAAGMES
+122 LEDPVAGMES

-158 TDDGSQW
+158 TGDGSQW
-165 LLMKKPDA
+165 LMMKKPDA
-173 AARPAGSDAD
+173 AARPAGSDAAGD
-183 DDDRDPD
+183 AADEVDGRDPD

-207 RDGCDRIEGVRA
+207 RDGCARIEGARA
-219 EIEASE
+219 EIEGSE
-225 APRRPVDPRS
+225 APRRSVDPRS

-260 GYRLVAARE
+260 GYRLVAAKD

-333 IARASVRQPA
+333 IARASVRRPA

-454 VWDPDVPAGAAEA
+454 VWDPNVPAEPAV
-467 GQAGGDGPGQDEGDA
+467 GGGLGGL
-482 GDRSR
+482 G
-487 GSLVYA
+487 GLVYA

-501 DADLAELAQRL
+501 DAALADLTERL
-512 SANRRED
+512 GAVRRET
-519 PPCQAPRGAD
+519 PPCRTPRGA
-529 DAHGEGETG
+529 ET
-538 AGSAVGGAVPAAG
+538 AV
-551 AAPDVHAAALLT
+551 LT

-568 GGRVADQTWTEP
+568 GGRIADQTWVEP

-626 AEPPAPPAPQVEV
+626 GEPPAPPAPQVEV
-639 TNASK
+639 TNRSK
-644 VFWPNE
+644 VFWPTE

-664 AGAMQPYFTDRP
+664 AGAMQPYLTDRP

-745 RLHQLGQPDW
+745 RLDQLGQPDW

-767 DDVIEIALAIRRLCR
+767 EDVIEIALAIRRLCR

-787 SFVKTSGSSGLHVLL
+787 CFVKTSGSSGLHVLL

-831 ATVTRNPERRGGK
+831 ATVARNPERRGGK

-887 RDHTIRT
+887 RDHNIRT
-894 VPQRLRKLKTDPLRG
+894 VPERLEKLKTDPLRG
-909 VLTEKPDLLA
+909 VLTAQPDLLA

>member
-1 MEPFCENAV
+1 
-10 LMPHGNLEAYR
+10 MPHGDLEVYR
-21 RKRSGEATPEPMG
+21 RKRSGDATPEPMG
-34 SRTAAG
+34 SRAAAG
-40 SGRFVVQKHAA
+40 GGRFVVQKHAA

-57 LRLELGGTLKSWAVP
+57 LRLELEGTLKSWAVP

-95 VDFEGSIPAGNYGA
+95 ADFEGSIPAGNYGA
-109 GAMIVWDSGRWTP
+109 GAMIVWDSGRWVP
-122 LEDPAAGMES
+122 LEDPVAGMES
-132 GKLLFELHGYKL
+132 GKLLFELRGYKL

-158 TDDGSQW
+158 AEDGSQW

-173 AARPAGSDAD
+173 AARPAGSDDGANRAGSD
-183 DDDRDPD
+183 MHTDPAGGD
-190 GGLPPHSVL
+190 GDAGPGDGLPQESVL

-207 RDGCDRIEGVRA
+207 RDGCERIEEVRE
-219 EIEASE
+219 EIEASA
-225 APRRPVDPRS
+225 APRRRVDPRT
-235 LPLMLATAAD
+235 LPPMLAVAGD

-255 ELKYD
+255 ELKHD
-260 GYRLVAARE
+260 GYRLIAARE
-269 GGSVF
+269 GGDVF

-286 YPELTRALRRLP
+286 YPELTRALRALP
-298 VESLVLD
+298 AQSLVLD
-305 GEVTVLD
+305 GEVVVLD

-320 MLQRRGLLSRPAD
+320 RLQQRGLLSRQVD
-333 IARASVRQPA
+333 IERAAVRQPA

-365 RKGWLARTLPPAGP
+365 RKALLARVLPPAGP
-379 LRYADHIEEQGEAFF
+379 LRYSDHIEEQGEAFF
-394 EQAAAMG
+394 EQVAAMG

-440 PKGSRI
+440 PKGSRV
-446 GLGALHLA
+446 GFGSLHLA
-454 VWDPDVPAGAAEA
+454 VWDPEAGAVEGAEGA
-467 GQAGGDGPGQDEGDA
+467 SGDGGP
-482 GDRSR
+482 R
-487 GSLVYA
+487 GGLVYA

-501 DADLAELAQRL
+501 DADLAQLTERL
-512 SANRRED
+512 TARRRD
-519 PPCQAPRGAD
+519 SPPCGAPVAADGGDRGNRD
-529 DAHGEGETG
+529 IEDG
-538 AGSAVGGAVPAAG
+538 AGDAGDGRATPAG
-551 AAPDVHAAALLT
+551 AALADE
-563 DDHIM
+563 HIM
-568 GGRVADQTWTEP
+568 GGRIADQTWVEP

-587 VRYKEWTPHG
+587 VRFKEWTPHG
-597 MLRHPV
+597 LLRHPV
-603 FLRLRD
+603 FLRRRD
-609 DKPLEDCIRRAE
+609 DKPIGDCVRRAG
-621 PRAGR
+621 PRAKS
-626 AEPPAPPAPQVEV
+626 AAPPVPPKRRVEI
-639 TNASK
+639 TNVSK
-644 VFWPNE
+644 VFWPDE
-650 GYTKGDLIDFYAAI
+650 GYAKGDLIDFYAAV
-664 AGAMQPYFTDRP
+664 AGAIQPYLSDRP

-685 IEGKSFF
+685 IDGKSFF

-704 HTVRLTSPR
+704 QTVRLTSPR

-723 QNRESLV
+723 QNRESLL

-745 RLHQLGQPDW
+745 RLHRLGQPDW

-767 DDVIEIALAIRRLCR
+767 EDVIEIALAIRRLCR

-802 PLGGACTYEQ
+802 PLGGACTWEQ
-812 SRSLGQLIAQ
+812 SRGLGQLIAQ
-822 IICRQLPEI
+822 IVCRELPEI
-831 ATVTRNPERRGGK
+831 ATVTRNPERRAGK
-844 VYIDFVQ
+844 VYIDYVQ

-887 RDHTIRT
+887 RDHNIRT
-894 VPQRLRKLKTDPLRG
+894 VPERLKELKADPLRG
-909 VLTEKPDLLA
+909 VLTEQPDLLA